1 MRVLVTGGAKRLG
14 AAIVRRLAADG
25 HAVAV
30 HYGTSREAAEAL
42 AAEIGGAAVQGDL
55 ADPTIGAW
63 LLADAEA
70 ALGGGLTAL
79 VNSASLFEYDRPG
92 AFDPALLARL
102 MQVNVAAPV
111 TLASDL
117 AARAKRDAAVVN
129 ILDQKLANP
138 NPDFFSYTLSKAALA
153 EATVLMAQAHAPA
166 VRVNAVAPG
175 LTLPSGDQTPAQFA
189 TVASANLLRH
199 PVGAERVADAVAWLL
214 GAESVTGQTVFVD
227 CGQRF
232 VRSAR
237 DVMFDG

>member
-1 MRVLVTGGAKRLG
+1 M
-14 AAIVRRLAADG
+14 
-25 HAVAV
+25 
-30 HYGTSREAAEAL
+30 
-42 AAEIGGAAVQGDL
+42 QGDL